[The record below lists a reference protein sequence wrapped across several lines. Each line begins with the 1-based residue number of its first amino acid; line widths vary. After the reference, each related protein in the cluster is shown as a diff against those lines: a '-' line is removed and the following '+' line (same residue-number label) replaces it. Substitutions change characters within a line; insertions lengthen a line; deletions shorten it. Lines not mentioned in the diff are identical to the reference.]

1 MAEMVARVSSPGEFP
16 AVVVVLLAR
25 RAVCERKQ
33 KGKCQRVQMPK
44 GEIKGNETAASNCP
58 ILFLFG

>member
-44 GEIKGNETAASNCP
+44 GEIKGK
-58 ILFLFG
+58 